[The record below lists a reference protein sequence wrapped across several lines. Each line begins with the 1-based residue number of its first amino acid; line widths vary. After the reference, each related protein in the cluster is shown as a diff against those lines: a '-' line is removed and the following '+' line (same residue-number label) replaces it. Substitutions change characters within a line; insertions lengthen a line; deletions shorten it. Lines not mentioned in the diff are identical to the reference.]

1 MFRFLIVRFGLIGLT
16 LVVVSVAIFVVT
28 EVLPGDVAW
37 HILGQGA
44 TPENLHAVREKLDLN
59 QPAHVRYLRWVG
71 AWPDRDGALS
81 GIIQGDW
88 GDSYIQNRPVVEV
101 VRPRLFN
108 SAVLAAFAFL
118 VAVPTAVVTGVWAG
132 VRSNSVGD
140 QLVSTISLVGI
151 SLPEFVTGVL
161 LMVIFASTLR
171 ILPSSSIILPGTTA
185 LTRPLILVLPALT
198 LTGVLFAYIMRM
210 TRANVI
216 EVMQANYVRTAV
228 LKGLPMRRIIFRHVI
243 PNAMLPTISVI
254 AVNIGWMFG
263 GLIIVENVF
272 AYPGLGRLL
281 LVSIQS
287 RDVPL
292 LQALALLIAVTYSL
306 SNLLADLSYGLL
318 NPRIRIS

>member
-1 MFRFLIVRFGLIGLT
+1 MLRFLLVRFGLIVIT
-16 LVVVSVAIFVVT
+16 LLVVSVAIFAVT
-28 EVLPGDVAW
+28 EILPGDVAW
-37 HILGQGA
+37 QILGQGA
-44 TPENLHAVREKLDLN
+44 TAENLEAVREKLDLN
-59 QPAHVRYLRWVG
+59 RPAHIRYLDWIG
-71 AWPDRDGALS
+71 NALR
-81 GIIQGDW
+81 GDL
-88 GDSYIQNRPVVEV
+88 GDSYIQSRPVVEV
-101 VRPRLFN
+101 IQSRLFN
-108 SAVLAAFAFL
+108 SLILAVFAFL
-118 VAVPTAVVTGVWAG
+118 IAVPTAVVTGVWAG

-140 QLVSTISLVGI
+140 QLVSAISLAGI

-161 LMVIFASTLR
+161 LIVIFASTLHW
-171 ILPSSSIILPGTTA
+171 LPSSSIILPGTSP
-185 LTRPLILVLPALT
+185 LTRPLILILPTLT

-216 EVMQANYVRTAV
+216 EVMQANYVRTAI
-228 LKGLPMRRIIFRHVI
+228 LKGLPMRQVIFRHII

-254 AVNIGWMFG
+254 AVNVGWMFG

-306 SNLLADLSYGLL
+306 SNLLADLSYGIL